1 MLSELPYFFSKI
13 FAHYIAD
20 LKHALTMTLTIDIFW
35 HVFIATLSFIVQKWR
50 EFWVIRAYYIPISSH
65 RNIGPFIINYSFIIK
80 MTTKSRTRDVVLIWL
95 FSEFLFHLFSFACW
109 RINFLLSIFF
119 FWLQSWYF
127 FQWWQIIKRNAVLF
141 TKKSRCAR
149 VMMNE
154 WLIMSVLVL
163 FWKYNSLI

>member
-1 MLSELPYFFSKI
+1 MSIKSRLTNVSDKLSMLSELPYFFSKI

-65 RNIGPFIINYSFIIK
+65 RNIGPFIINYTFIIK
-80 MTTKSRTRDVVLIWL
+80 MTTKSRTRDVVIIWL

-119 FWLQSWYF
+119 F
-127 FQWWQIIKRNAVLF
+127 
-141 TKKSRCAR
+141 
-149 VMMNE
+149 
-154 WLIMSVLVL
+154 
-163 FWKYNSLI
+163 